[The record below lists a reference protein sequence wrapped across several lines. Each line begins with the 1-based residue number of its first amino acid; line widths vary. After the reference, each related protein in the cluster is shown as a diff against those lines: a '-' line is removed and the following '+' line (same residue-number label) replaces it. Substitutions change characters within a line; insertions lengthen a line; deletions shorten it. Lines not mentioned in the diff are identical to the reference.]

1 MIATLTDNDVI
12 LFHGEVNQLLE
23 YCSKIS
29 YEIAKAAYEAAN
41 TNVRCGYIIGKSGL
55 LYKVEFYIENNNK
68 KIKIRK
74 DVLQAA
80 VEYMNTKSLIN
91 N

>member
-1 MIATLTDNDVI
+1 MIATLTDNDEI
-12 LFHGEVNQLLE
+12 LFCGEINTLLE
-23 YCSKIS
+23 YCAKIS
-29 YEIAKAAYEAAN
+29 YVIFEAAYETGS
-41 TNVRCGYIIGKSGL
+41 TNVRCAYSINKSDL
-55 LYKVEFYIENNNK
+55 LYKVEFYIESEDK